1 MGEIATCPPNLR
13 WLEPATPDFSGLPPA
28 EELLEVI
35 EAFLPLALGF
45 FDYLICA
52 VVMWALYDLKKINVL

>member
-1 MGEIATCPPNLR
+1 MGEIATCPPNFR

-35 EAFLPLALGF
+35 EAFHIDVASPP
-45 FDYLICA
+45 Y
-52 VVMWALYDLKKINVL
+52 N